1 MTPSSPLRGVALVLA
16 AAALWGTTGTAQSL
30 APPALASVWVGA
42 LRLVVAGLFFGVWLA
57 VAQARRGA
65 ATPAPAALPWAL
77 VVAAAVC
84 MAAYNLAFFAGVRA
98 LGVAVGTALAI
109 GSGPLWGGLLQAV
122 FMRRSPAGVWWGG
135 TVLAVA
141 GGVLLVGEGVGKGM
155 GAGGVPAAVPL
166 GGVLACLAAGLAY
179 AAFALLNHGLV
190 ARAEPAR
197 VTGAVFVLA
206 ALLALPVAVALA
218 GVPTIGPRDLGVV
231 AWLGVASTGLAYLL
245 FSHGLR
251 HVSSAT
257 AVSLALFE
265 PVTAF
270 GLAVLVVGERPGV
283 MAVAGLAAVLA
294 GLALVV
300 RAEVQ

>member
-1 MTPSSPLRGVALVLA
+1 MTTVSPLRGVALVLA

-42 LRLVVAGLFFGVWLA
+42 LRLGVAGLFFGAWLA
-57 VAQARRGA
+57 IAQARRGA
-65 ATPAPAALPWAL
+65 ASAAAAPLPWAL
-77 VVAAAVC
+77 VVAAAAC

-122 FMRRSPAGVWWGG
+122 FARRPPAGVWWGG

-141 GGVLLVGEGVGKGM
+141 GGVLLVGEGARTATVS
-155 GAGGVPAAVPL
+155 L
-166 GGVLACLAAGLAY
+166 GGVLACLAAGLSY

-190 ARAEPAR
+190 ARAEPGR
-197 VTGAVFVLA
+197 VTGAVFALA
-206 ALLALPVAVALA
+206 ALLALPAAVAMA
-218 GVPTIGPRDLGVV
+218 GVPSIGTRDLLVV
-231 AWLGVASTGLAYLL
+231 AWLGVASTGVAYLL

-251 HVSSAT
+251 HISGAT
-257 AVSLALFE
+257 GVSLALFE

-270 GLAVLVVGERPGV
+270 MLAVVVVGERPGG
-283 MAVAGLAAVLA
+283 MAVAGLLAVLA

-300 RAEVQ
+300 RAEVR

>member
-1 MTPSSPLRGVALVLA
+1 MNHSALRGVALVLA

-42 LRLVVAGLFFGVWLA
+42 LRLVVAGVFFGLWLA
-57 VAQARRGA
+57 IAQARR
-65 ATPAPAALPWAL
+65 APAAPPPAPLPWVL
-77 VVAAAVC
+77 VAAAAAC

-122 FMRRSPAGVWWGG
+122 FMRRPPTGAWWAG
-135 TVLAVA
+135 TLLAVA
-141 GGVLLVGEGVGKGM
+141 GGVLLLGEGVGE
-155 GAGGVPAAVPL
+155 GARTATVPL
-166 GGVLACLAAGLAY
+166 GGVLACLAAGLSY

-190 ARAEPAR
+190 ARAEPDR
-197 VTGAVFVLA
+197 VTGAVFTLA
-206 ALLALPVAVALA
+206 ALLALPAAAAMA
-218 GVPTIGPRDLGVV
+218 GVPSIGPRDLLVV
-231 AWLGVASTGLAYLL
+231 VWLGVASTGVAYLL

-251 HVSSAT
+251 HVSGAT
-257 AVSLALFE
+257 GVSLALFE

-270 GLAVLVVGERPGV
+270 VLAIAVVGERPGA
-283 MAVAGLAAVLA
+283 MAVSGLAAVLA

-300 RAEVQ
+300 RSEVRRNA

>member
-1 MTPSSPLRGVALVLA
+1 MTVSPLRGVALVLA

-42 LRLVVAGLFFGVWLA
+42 LRLAVAGLFFGAWLA

-65 ATPAPAALPWAL
+65 APAAAAPLPWPL
-77 VVAAAVC
+77 VVAAAAC

-122 FMRRSPAGVWWGG
+122 FARRPPAGVWWAG

-141 GGVLLVGEGVGKGM
+141 GGVLLVGEG
-155 GAGGVPAAVPL
+155 ARTAAVSL
-166 GGVLACLAAGLAY
+166 GGVLACLAAGLSY

-190 ARAEPAR
+190 ARAEPGR
-197 VTGAVFVLA
+197 VTGAVFALA
-206 ALLALPVAVALA
+206 ALLALPAALAMA
-218 GVPTIGPRDLGVV
+218 GVPHIGTRDLLVV
-231 AWLGVASTGLAYLL
+231 AWLGVASTGVAYLL

-251 HVSSAT
+251 HISGAT
-257 AVSLALFE
+257 GVSLALFE

-270 GLAVLVVGERPGV
+270 VLAVVVVGERPGG
-283 MAVAGLAAVLA
+283 MAVAGLLAVLA

-300 RAEVQ
+300 RAEVR